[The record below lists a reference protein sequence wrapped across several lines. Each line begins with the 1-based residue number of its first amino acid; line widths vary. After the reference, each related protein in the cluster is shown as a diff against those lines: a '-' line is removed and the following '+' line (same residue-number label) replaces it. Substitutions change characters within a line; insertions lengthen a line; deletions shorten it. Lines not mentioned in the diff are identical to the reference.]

1 MKRLKF
7 KMRND
12 KKGITL
18 IALVITIIVLLILA
32 GVTIATLTGDNG
44 ILPKTLTAKKLN
56 QVSSEKEVI
65 EIIATSNQINNK
77 IGESNDT
84 INIGISLYDK
94 NIINNSKWHVIQLL
108 DSKKIYG
115 TGWNYIKKDTNVE
128 GYGETEFEWLVNYNT
143 GEVIQLE
150 ENKYVE
156 LSYSVDLAEK
166 DGIILNIDAK
176 NMTDENWE
184 GVSVHGDVQYNS
196 SSKGLYFDGEGD
208 YLEIITP
215 GDFSDGFT
223 FEIYTN
229 LERLRYD
236 NGSGYRCSALFCRM
250 PSLDSDFDRAMKF
263 GLLQWWPD
271 REDELG
277 IGRFS
282 NVSSFAGVG
291 KNLSTTNNGGILV
304 KEYGYKENENVYITF
319 VYTVYDAN
327 KSEEYK
333 KSHYDEKMIK
343 ENLDKVEY
351 FVNGKSLGYTYYGKE
366 GYKSGLN
373 MWNHDNCPFFVG
385 VCPFWKNNNLY
396 YLKGNVYSCRLYN
409 KSLTSQ
415 QVLDNCNKTMAYHE
429 IQ

>member
-1 MKRLKF
+1 MKRLKV
-7 KMRND
+7 KIKND

-32 GVTIATLTGDNG
+32 GVSITTLTGDNG
-44 ILPKTLTAKKLN
+44 ILKRTLTAKKLN
-56 QVSSEKEVI
+56 QVSSEKEAI
-65 EIIATSNQINNK
+65 EIIATSSQINNK
-77 IGESNDT
+77 IGENNDT
-84 INIGISLYDK
+84 YVGISLYDK
-94 NIINNSKWHVIQLL
+94 NIINNSKWHVIQLI
-108 DSKKIYG
+108 DSKKTYG
-115 TGWNYIKKDTNVE
+115 TGWNYIKKDTNLE
-128 GYGETEFEWLVNYNT
+128 GYGKTEFEWLVNYNT
-143 GEVIQLE
+143 GEIIQLE

-156 LSYSVDLAEK
+156 LSYSVDLAVK

-176 NMTDENWE
+176 NMSNENWE
-184 GVSVHGDVQYNS
+184 GVSVHGDVKYNPS
-196 SSKGLYFDGEGD
+196 TKGLYFDGEGD

-229 LERLRYD
+229 LERLRYN
-236 NGSGYRCSALFCRM
+236 NGYGRSCSALFCRI
-250 PSLDSDFDRAMKF
+250 PSLDSDYSRAMKF
-263 GLLQWWPD
+263 GLFQWWD
-271 REDELG
+271 DKVDELG

-282 NVSSFAGVG
+282 NVSSFKGVG

-304 KEYGYKENENVYITF
+304 KDYGYKENENAYITF
-319 VYTVYDAN
+319 VYTVYDES

-333 KSHYDEKMIK
+333 KLHYDDKMIK
-343 ENLDKVEY
+343 ESLDKVEY

-366 GYKSGLN
+366 GYKRGLD
-373 MWNHDNCPFFVG
+373 MWNHDDCPFFVG

-409 KSLTSQ
+409 KSLTNQ
-415 QVLDNCNKTMAYHE
+415 QVLENCNKTMAYHE